1 MIVGAGTCCTPAG
14 FPRRVLLAVS
24 GLTPQVI
31 TETFHALAVGATPHE
46 RFVPTEVHALTT
58 TEGARRIRSQL
69 LDPQRG
75 AFAALLTDF
84 ELPDCLFGEAQ
95 LHVARRPDGEL
106 LDDIRDAAD
115 NSVMADTISR
125 VVQELTSDPH
135 CAVHV
140 SLAGGRKTMGYYAGY
155 ALSLFGRDQDR
166 LSHVL
171 VQPPFEGLS
180 DFYYPP
186 PRPRWI
192 TLADGRRVDAAAAV
206 LQLADI
212 PFLRLRQ
219 GLPRGLLDGRQSFV
233 QAVDAAA
240 PSLAPPA
247 LTLHID
253 THQIVADG
261 RALSLRPAEF
271 AFYAALAHRAIQG
284 MQALRAPL
292 RDLHDAGWADEFLR
306 DLRAA
311 VGLLHMPDDFA
322 DSLRKDCSAAKISP
336 HISRLRAKLE
346 QHLPPSRLMHYFDDG
361 NTQRN
366 KRYRIPLPA
375 AAITFVAPRGRG

>member
-1 MIVGAGTCCTPAG
+1 
-14 FPRRVLLAVS
+14 LLAVS
-24 GLTPQVI
+24 GLTPQII
-31 TETFHALAVGATPHE
+31 TETFYALAVGAAPRE
-46 RFVPTEVHALTT
+46 RFVPTEIQAVTT
-58 TEGARRIRSQL
+58 TEGARRILAQL

-75 AFAALLTDF
+75 ALAALLT
-84 ELPDCLFGEAQ
+84 EHGLPPCLFGEAQ

-106 LDDIRDAAD
+106 LDDIRDDAD
-115 NSVMADTISR
+115 NSAMADTISR
-125 VVQELTSDPH
+125 VVQALTSDAN

-171 VQPPFEGLS
+171 VQPPFEGLA

-186 PRPRWI
+186 SHPRWI
-192 TLADGRRVDAAAAV
+192 TLADGRRVDAATAV
-206 LQLADI
+206 IQLAAI

-219 GLPRGLLDGRQSFV
+219 GLPRGLLDGQQSFV

-240 PSLAPPA
+240 PSLAPPG

-253 THQIVADG
+253 THRIVADG
-261 RALSLRPAEF
+261 RALALRPAEF
-271 AFYAALAHRAIQG
+271 AIYAALAHRAIHG
-284 MQALRAPL
+284 KQAMAAPL
-292 RDLHDAGWADEFLR
+292 RDQHDADWAEELLA

-311 VGLLHMPDDFA
+311 VGLLHMPGDFA
-322 DSLRKDCSAAKISP
+322 ESLRHDCTAAKVSP
-336 HISRLRAKLE
+336 HISRLRTKLE

-361 NTQRN
+361 NTPRN

-375 AAITFVAPRGRG
+375 AAITFVAPRSGG

>member
-1 MIVGAGTCCTPAG
+1 MSGRPASY
-14 FPRRVLLAVS
+14 PRRVLLAVS
-24 GLTPQVI
+24 GLTPQII
-31 TETFHALAVGATPHE
+31 TETLHALAVGAPAQE

-75 AFAALLTDF
+75 ALAALLAEHD
-84 ELPDCLFGEAQ
+84 LPACVFGEAQ
-95 LHVARRPDGEL
+95 IHVARRPDGEL
-106 LDDIRDAAD
+106 LDDIRDDAD
-115 NSVMADTISR
+115 NSAMADTISR

-135 CAVHV
+135 CALHV

-155 ALSLFGRDQDR
+155 TLSLFGREQDR

-171 VQPPFEGLS
+171 VQPPFEGLA

-186 PRPRWI
+186 PAPRWI
-192 TLADGRRVDAAAAV
+192 TLADGRQVDASAAV

-240 PSLAPPA
+240 PGLAPPS

-261 RALSLRPAEF
+261 RLLALRPAEF
-271 AFYAALAHRAIQG
+271 AIYAALAHRAIHG
-284 MQALRAPL
+284 KQAMGAPL
-292 RDLHDAGWADEFLR
+292 RDQHDPDWADEFLR

-311 VGLLHMPDDFA
+311 VSLLHMPDDFA
-322 DSLRKDCSAAKISP
+322 ASLRQDCTAAKISP
-336 HISRLRAKLE
+336 HISRLRARLE

-361 NTQRN
+361 NTPRN

-375 AAITFVAPRGRG
+375 AAITLVAPPGGG